1 MKLAKNL
8 LLNTDSYKVS
18 MFKQYPVGTTGVYSY
33 IESRGGKYD
42 QTLFFGLQ
50 AFIKEYLLEP
60 ITQRDIDVAA
70 SILET
75 HGEPFNRE
83 GWQYILDA
91 HKGFLPLVIRAVPEG
106 TVVPVSNVLV
116 TVENTD
122 PKCFWL
128 TTYLETAL
136 LRAVWYPT
144 TVATQ
149 SWTIKKV
156 IADYLEKTGD
166 PAGIDFKLHDFG
178 ARGVSSLES
187 AAIGGAAH
195 LVNFMGTDT
204 ISGLLFAA
212 EYYNAGIAGFSIPAM
227 EHSTVTSW
235 GREKEVEAY
244 RNMLKQFGRE
254 GSILA
259 VVSDS
264 YDIFNAAS
272 KLWGEELKDEVIA
285 SGATVVIRPDSGDP
299 VEVNVKLVQI
309 LGEKFGYTTNAKG
322 FRVLNNVRLIQG
334 DGINELTVR
343 SILGA
348 FMAMGWS
355 ADNIAFGMGGAL
367 LQIVDRDT
375 QRFAMKCSAM
385 STTKL
390 VVDGDQ
396 GTRYVETWFDV
407 QKDPITDSGKKSK
420 AGRVKLW
427 TNSGGEFASGVTAPT
442 GWSDKGIGGWTEA
455 LVPVYWNG
463 NLSKEYT
470 FDEVRANARK

>member
-8 LLNTDSYKVS
+8 ILNTDSYKTS
-18 MFKQYPVGTTGVYSY
+18 MFKQYPAGTTGVYSY
-33 IESRGGKYD
+33 IESRGGRYN
-42 QTLFFGLQ
+42 TTVMFGLQ

-60 ITQRDIDVAA
+60 ITQADIDI
-70 SILET
+70 SDEILT
-75 HGEPFNRE
+75 AHGEPFNRE
-83 GWQYILDA
+83 GWEYILSA
-91 HKGFLPLVIRAVPEG
+91 HGGFLPVIIKAVPEG
-106 TVVPVSNVLV
+106 TVVPVKNVLA
-116 TVENTD
+116 TIENTD

-128 TTYLETAL
+128 TTWLETAL
-136 LRAVWYPT
+136 LRAVWYGT

-149 SWTIKKV
+149 SWKIKQV
-156 IADYLEKTGD
+156 ILDYLERTGD
-166 PAGIDFKLHDFG
+166 PSTIDFKLHDFG

-187 AAIGGAAH
+187 AGIGAAAH
-195 LVNFMGTDT
+195 LVNFMGTDS
-204 ISGLLFAA
+204 ISGVLFAR
-212 EYYNAGIAGFSIPAM
+212 EYYNAGVAGFSIPAM

-235 GREKEVEAY
+235 GREGEVDAY
-244 RNMLKQFGRE
+244 RNMLNQYAKPGA
-254 GSILA
+254 ILA

-264 YDIFNAAS
+264 YDIYNAAE
-272 KLWGEELKDEVIA
+272 KLWGEELRQQVID

-299 VEVNVKLVQI
+299 VEVNRRLIEI
-309 LGEKFGYTTNAKG
+309 LGSKFGYTTNSKG
-322 FRVLNNVRLIQG
+322 FKVLNNVRLIQG

-385 STTKL
+385 SRT
-390 VVDGDQ
+390 VRVEDGDF
-396 GTRYVETWFDV
+396 GSGFKTEWFDV
-407 QKDPITDSGKKSK
+407 VKDPVTDPGKKSK
-420 AGRVKLW
+420 AGRVTLW

-442 GWSDKGIGGWTEA
+442 GWTDKGIGGWTDA

-463 NLSKEYT
+463 NLHNEIT
-470 FDEVRANARK
+470 FDQVRANARK